1 MIPPCLTSWPH
12 AAAISRATGPV
23 VAAEYTPPLPPKP
36 PMMAWPFCSTVTPGI
51 KPAKR
56 CRKVNSHHMLL
67 GFTNNSI
74 YCSLP
79 LKYITILM
87 VLYDSINYYYKY
99 ISIPLT
105 LWFFGR
111 CSARRLEAQSQWRRP
126 RRPWQNSGHGVWKYG
141 LSISIIYDLWSIS
154 IWIWL
159 YHMNPSNP
167 MVYYCPKA
175 RNCTYHRH
183 PKNTCR
189 WSKIPWKILQFVS
202 LSRWFSRFEQQAW
215 IFCAR
220 HGMWTLTY
228 GWYSWMF
235 ISPQYQGCS
244 QQKLFLFRS

>member
-141 LSISIIYDLWSIS
+141 LSISIIYDLWFHIYMD
-154 IWIWL
+154 L
-159 YHMNPSNP
+159 
-167 MVYYCPKA
+167 
-175 RNCTYHRH
+175 T
-183 PKNTCR
+183 
-189 WSKIPWKILQFVS
+189 IPHEPIKSHGVS
-202 LSRWFSRFEQQAW
+202 LSQS
-215 IFCAR
+215 
-220 HGMWTLTY
+220 
-228 GWYSWMF
+228 
-235 ISPQYQGCS
+235 
-244 QQKLFLFRS
+244 QKLHIPSASKKHLQVI